1 MKYIFLVIFFCATV
15 LEAQVIKRPQL
26 QNKNA
31 ERDTLV
37 IDKGGKDSVKIF
49 KPTINDYLIYHQF
62 SEKKVFT
69 LPRNSG
75 KIQISLIKRK
85 KVVVRYKLAKIFTG

>member
-1 MKYIFLVIFFCATV
+1 MRSKV
-15 LEAQVIKRPQL
+15 
-26 QNKNA
+26 
-31 ERDTLV
+31 
-37 IDKGGKDSVKIF
+37 
-49 KPTINDYLIYHQF
+49 HF

-69 LPRNSG
+69 LPRTSG

>member
-1 MKYIFLVIFFCATV
+1 MRSKV
-15 LEAQVIKRPQL
+15 
-26 QNKNA
+26 
-31 ERDTLV
+31 
-37 IDKGGKDSVKIF
+37 
-49 KPTINDYLIYHQF
+49 HF

-75 KIQISLIKRK
+75 KIQISLVKRK